1 MGLVAGMADEAADDE
16 KELESELTTSPS
28 FVVPVA
34 EVMTFRPV
42 VEAPLMSTPTG
53 DRSRSSILG
62 EEENRTPTCD
72 EAPASTTD
80 NATPADSQC
89 SICLENVAEG
99 DTKPYKTVC
108 GHVFHRECLV
118 QWRARSKKSCPLCR
132 ETLRRGLT
140 PKGHVSPLG
149 QGQPAEGDDVA
160 DAIRAAARRSRT
172 AHRLRLNM
180 NARMRQ
186 QLADQAQRALEQ
198 QRREQLS
205 QLTETQSQLMSSET
219 FTSDE
224 F

>member
-1 MGLVAGMADEAADDE
+1 MNE
-16 KELESELTTSPS
+16 KSVDSELTTSPS
-28 FVVPVA
+28 EVPAA
-34 EVMTFRPV
+34 EVPTFRPV
-42 VEAPLMSTPTG
+42 VEAPLVSTPTG
-53 DRSRSSILG
+53 DRSRPSITG

-72 EAPASTTD
+72 DAPEKNTTD
-80 NATPADSQC
+80 GAIPANSQC
-89 SICLENVAEG
+89 SICLDDVAEG
-99 DTKPYKTVC
+99 GTKPYKTDC

-140 PKGHVSPLG
+140 PKGHVSPPG
-149 QGQPAEGDDVA
+149 QQVRPPEGDTVA

-172 AHRLRLNM
+172 AHRLRLNV
-180 NARMRQ
+180 NARIRE

-219 FTSDE
+219 FTSNE